1 MDLFNRKKVAKLT
14 KENRELIEAL
24 EWNQSSLIE
33 SEVLQNKSLFMTPD
47 KSDERYSLLLNAWS
61 KIAASIKWNNHHV
74 LLKYHKLKNK

>member
-1 MDLFNRKKVAKLT
+1 MDIFNRKRVVILT

-24 EWNQSSLIE
+24 EWNKASLIE
-33 SEVLQNKSLFMTPD
+33 SEILQNKSLFMTPD

-61 KIAASIKWNNHHV
+61 KIAASIKWNNHHT